1 MAAQKT
7 TKRGRPRIAKPAQAL
22 PIDDQYSPLNIR
34 RRPPQPDKQAV
45 KDAYSTRCN
54 GCPSMLMLPQ
64 PWNHCPKCH
73 HRWMSRGLDAPIRC
87 TACRFNLFN
96 WRRKNNI
103 PDRSNTVALIA

>member
-1 MAAQKT
+1 MATQKA
-7 TKRGRPRIAKPAQAL
+7 TKRGRPRNAKPASPQQ
-22 PIDDQYSPLNIR
+22 IDTILTQEGIR
-34 RRPPQPDKQAV
+34 RRPPTPDKQAV
-45 KDAYSTRCN
+45 KDAYNTRCN

-103 PDRSNTVALIA
+103 PDRSNTTALVA